1 MTQLILA
8 SSSPY
13 RQQLL
18 ANIGVHTRSH
28 APNIDETPRQGESPV
43 SLSKRL
49 AIEKAQ
55 VVATQF
61 PNDIVIGCD
70 QVALVETDEGRELL
84 GKPGTI
90 ENAVKQLLLCQGKVV
105 FFFTALSLCQYGAQK
120 TVTHVEETKV
130 QFRALTE
137 DLIRAY
143 IDAERPLDCA
153 GSFKSEGMGVLLFE
167 RITSRDPN
175 SLIGLPVMLLRNILE
190 RHFDI
195 DLLEMATQPLP
206 SAKFASC

>member
-18 ANIGVHTRSH
+18 AQIGVHVRSH
-28 APNIDETPRQGESPV
+28 APDIDETPRPGESPI

-49 AIEKAQ
+49 AVEKAE
-55 VVATQF
+55 VVAKKF

-70 QVALVETDEGRELL
+70 QVALVETDDGRELL
-84 GKPGTI
+84 GKPGNV
-90 ENAVKQLLLCQGKVV
+90 ENAVNQLLLCQGRIVH
-105 FFFTALSLCQYGAQK
+105 FFTALSLSQHSTKIA
-120 TVTHVEETKV
+120 VTHVEETKV
-130 QFRALTE
+130 HFRTLTE

-143 IDAERPLDCA
+143 IAAERPLDCA

-175 SLIGLPVMLLRNILE
+175 SLIGLPIMLLHNLLE
-190 RHFDI
+190 RHFEI
-195 DLLEMATQPLP
+195 DLLEIATQPLP
-206 SAKFASC
+206 ASKCAS